1 MRLRTK
7 FLLSLLVVSASLTWV
22 TLLVVRHRVRI
33 EVRDEIFE
41 ALRNSVVTF
50 QNFQRQR
57 EVTLARSAGLM
68 ADLPYL
74 KALMTSRDAP
84 TIQDASTD
92 YWRQMSSDLFVLGDR
107 SGKLMALH
115 SSTAGFTRDAAQS
128 WLDRSLQAGKP
139 RDWWFGNGRLYEV
152 FLQPIYSGPP
162 ENGTLLGFLAVGYEI
177 DDRLARVVSEVAS
190 SQVAFRYGDVIV
202 VSTLTPL
209 QQASLAAEPASDS
222 PPDHL
227 APQDVRLDGEKFL
240 STSME
245 LAPGAGSTVS
255 LSVLKSYDQA
265 AAFLASLN
273 RWILGVGLG
282 AVLAGCALVFLISTT
297 FTRPL
302 GKLVEGVRALEGG
315 DFEYPLPAGGKDEVS
330 VVTGAFDR
338 MRRTLQKTQAELL
351 HAERLATIGR
361 MASTISHDLRHP
373 LTAIMAYAEFLSEGN
388 LQEGQRRDLYQEIR
402 LAVNQMTDEISS
414 LLGFSKEE
422 TLRPAQGNVEGVI
435 RSAIQT
441 VQARPAFQRIAITVT
456 YDGSTSAWFDPGKL
470 QRVFQN
476 LLLNACEAVEPD
488 SGKIEVSTRQIP
500 DRLEIRVAD
509 NGPGIPRPVRESLFH
524 PFVSYGKENGI
535 GLGLT
540 VVQKIIQDHGGEV
553 GVEDTGARGTVFRFT
568 LPARQPVGGSK
579 QKAGK
584 AWQLPEV

>member
-7 FLLSLLVVSASLTWV
+7 FLLSLLMVSASLTWV
-22 TLLVVRHRVRI
+22 TLLVVRHRVRL

-74 KALMTSRDAP
+74 KALMTSHDAP

-115 SSTAGFTRDAAQS
+115 SSAAGFTRDRAQS
-128 WLDRSLQAGKP
+128 LLDRSLQAGEP
-139 RDWWFGNGRLYEV
+139 RDWWFGNGRLYQV

-162 ENGTLLGFLAVGYEI
+162 ENGTLLGSLAVGYEI
-177 DDRLARVVSEVAS
+177 DDRLARVVSQVAS
-190 SQVAFRYGDVIV
+190 SQVAFRYDDAIV

-209 QQASLAAEPASDS
+209 QQAELTRQTSPAS
-222 PPDHL
+222 P
-227 APQDVRLDGEKFL
+227 AQGFVPQDVQLDGERFL
-240 STSME
+240 STSMD
-245 LAPGAGSTVS
+245 LAPGGGSIVS
-255 LSVLKSYDQA
+255 LSVLKSYDRA
-265 AAFLASLN
+265 AAFLESLN
-273 RWILGVGLG
+273 RWIAGVGLG
-282 AVLAGCALVFLISTT
+282 AVLVGCVLVFLISTT

-302 GKLVEGVRALEGG
+302 AHLVEGVRALESG
-315 DFEYPLPAGGKDEVS
+315 DFEYPLPASGKDEVS
-330 VVTGAFDR
+330 VVTRAFDR

-388 LQEGQRRDLYQEIR
+388 LKEAERRDLYHEIR

-414 LLGFSKEE
+414 LLGFSKKE

-435 RSAIQT
+435 RSAIQM

-456 YDGSTSAWFDPGKL
+456 YGGSTEAWFDPGKL

-476 LLLNACEAVEPD
+476 LLLNACEAVPPD

-500 DRLEIRVAD
+500 DRIEIRLAD
-509 NGPGIPRPVRESLFH
+509 NGPGIPQPVRESLFQ
-524 PFVSYGKENGI
+524 PFVSHGKENGI

-540 VVQKIIQDHGGEV
+540 VVQKIIQDHGGEIS
-553 GVEDTGARGTVFRFT
+553 VEETGAGGTVFRFT
-568 LPARQPVGGSK
+568 LPARQPVVGSK
-579 QKAGK
+579 QKVGK
-584 AWQLPEV
+584 TSGYRSL